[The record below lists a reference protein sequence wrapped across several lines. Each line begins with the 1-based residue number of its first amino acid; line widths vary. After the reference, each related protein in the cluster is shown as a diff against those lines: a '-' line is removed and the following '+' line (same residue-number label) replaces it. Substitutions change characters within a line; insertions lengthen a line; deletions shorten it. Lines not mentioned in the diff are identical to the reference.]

1 MAKLESSL
9 KNMLLSLGV
18 ICLVCSALLAVVYQF
33 TKDPIDA
40 ATVAK
45 TNKAIAEVVPAFDNV
60 PSEEVS
66 EVELDGTSYKVYTA
80 KSAGQVVG
88 YAVESSA
95 VGFGGPIN
103 VMVGFDAATGA
114 IFNTSVISH
123 SETPGLGA
131 KITDVAGHFRG
142 QFPGLDPKTSSL
154 GVKKDGGDIDA
165 ITASTI
171 SSRAF
176 ISAVK
181 TAYNVYLTLNG
192 QESDAVSGASKPA
205 ETGDDNQNNEEE
217 SNE

>member
-9 KNMLLSLGV
+9 KNMLLSLGI

-45 TNKAIAEVVPAFDNV
+45 TNKAIADVVPAFNNT

-66 EVELDGTSYKVYTA
+66 EVECDGKPYKVYTA
-80 KSAGQVVG
+80 KSDGQIVG

-95 VGFGGPIN
+95 VGFGGPLSI
-103 VMVGFDAATGA
+103 MVGFDAASGQ
-114 IFNTSVISH
+114 IYNTSVISH

-131 KITDVAGHFRG
+131 KISDAAGAFRR
-142 QFPGLDPKTSSL
+142 QFEKLDPKASSL
-154 GVKKDGGDIDA
+154 TVKKDGGDVDA

-171 SSRAF
+171 TSRAF
-176 ISAVK
+176 LGAVRS
-181 TAYNVYLTLNG
+181 AYNVYLSLNG
-192 QESDAVSGASKPA
+192 MEGDAVSGASKPA
-205 ETGDDNQNNEEE
+205 APAGENQNNEEE
-217 SNE
+217 NNE

>member
-45 TNKAIAEVVPAFDNV
+45 TNKAIAEVVPMFDNV
-60 PSEEVS
+60 PSEEVF
-66 EVELDGTSYKVYTA
+66 EVELDGQAYKVYTA
-80 KSAGQVVG
+80 KSGDQIVG

-95 VGFGGPIN
+95 VGFGGPLNI
-103 VMVGFDAATGA
+103 MVGFDAMTGA
-114 IFNTSVISH
+114 IYNTSVISH

-131 KITDVAGHFRG
+131 KITDAAGHFRE
-142 QFPGLDPKTSSL
+142 QFLGLNPGTFSL
-154 GVKKDGGDIDA
+154 KVKKDGGDIDA

-176 ISAVK
+176 TSAVAA
-181 TAYNVYLTLNG
+181 AYNVFLSLNSG
-192 QESDAVSGASKPA
+192 ETDAESGASKPA
-205 ETGDDNQNNEEE
+205 ETAADNQNNEEE